1 MTKEKKSAIFYFLI
15 SVFCTYRLVWR
26 EKYPLLENVKAVYK
40 YHYIPCIWGLFVT
53 GFMLFMAFKKEKSEF
68 MKKLDEKSRLIIF
81 ILTLV
86 LGNDYIFFLNVK
98 MSQANGILD
107 PLEPLELLI
116 SYIIIIITA
125 IASLVMIYKILKE

>member
-53 GFMLFMAFKKEKSEF
+53 GFMLLLGTGENRQKVSSENRHF
-68 MKKLDEKSRLIIF
+68 
-81 ILTLV
+81 
-86 LGNDYIFFLNVK
+86 
-98 MSQANGILD
+98 
-107 PLEPLELLI
+107 
-116 SYIIIIITA
+116 
-125 IASLVMIYKILKE
+125 